1 MPLIGIDKIVQ
12 GIDKFTEYTGKLIAW
27 FTVIMVLLTFTI
39 VLLRYGFSLGWIAMQ
54 ESVLYFHGFAFML
67 GAAYTLKHDK
77 HVRVDIF
84 YQKFSKRNQARV
96 NFFGSLLLLIPVCIA
111 TAVISWQYV
120 ATSWQIMEKSGEAG
134 GLPLV
139 FVSKSLLILLPI
151 TLGLQGFAELLR
163 SYIQMTA
170 DQEQN

>member
-1 MPLIGIDKIVQ
+1 
-12 GIDKFTEYTGKLIAW
+12 
-27 FTVIMVLLTFTI
+27 
-39 VLLRYGFSLGWIAMQ
+39 
-54 ESVLYFHGFAFML
+54 
-67 GAAYTLKHDK
+67 
-77 HVRVDIF
+77 
-84 YQKFSKRNQARV
+84 
-96 NFFGSLLLLIPVCIA
+96 
-111 TAVISWQYV
+111 
-120 ATSWQIMEKSGEAG
+120 MEKSGEAG